1 MVRAMPEGVNLEMAM
16 NSTENDIKF
25 LQSLLLG
32 MVEEHEKQAEEL
44 KEAHRKGDMAK
55 MK

>member
-16 NSTENDIKF
+16 NSTDNNVEF

-44 KEAHRKGDMAK
+44 QEAQRKGDIAK